1 MKSTRKEYNQSRKE
15 LLDLLYT
22 MVDELEHNPSLRR
35 RKPGF
40 PFDVL
45 ESAIYRV
52 LSALEGAVKRWVL
65 PVFERRLEWLRV
77 RWDRLRS

>member
-45 ESAIYRV
+45 ESGIYQV
-52 LSALEGAVKRWVL
+52 ISALDGAVKRWAM
-65 PVFERRLEWLRV
+65 PAIERRLEWLRV
-77 RWDRLRS
+77 RWERVRS